1 VAVRSVMDAVS
12 TCGRGCEQTYSCG
25 NTSQAKD
32 GSKAEVK
39 LPCTSLEIRCQ
50 SDVKFVVS
58 ESVVSDVFMCL
69 AGALQTGKGGAYPS
83 HADCCKPVPRQRVK
97 NT

>member
-1 VAVRSVMDAVS
+1 VAVRSVMDAVN
-12 TCGRGCEQTYSCG
+12 TCGRTYSCG

-39 LPCTSLEIRCQ
+39 LPSTSLEIRCQ

-58 ESVVSDVFMCL
+58 ENKREEDNVLECVLSNTRTLPADVFMCL
-69 AGALQTGKGGAYPS
+69 AGAL
-83 HADCCKPVPRQRVK
+83 
-97 NT
+97 